1 VKFHSEL
8 TCELPDLFQRV
19 IGRSIQVDVPLLLAA
34 VSATSPC
41 GEDLEYDADFL
52 RLERDSRG
60 QPERSMGDS
69 ILPAEPPEW
78 RSIQQQSLDLLQR
91 SKDLRITHFLLQSS
105 LALEGI
111 PGLARSL
118 TLISELL
125 KQYWADLHPRLD
137 ADDDNDPTVRINA
150 LAGLTSD
157 VTIRLLRESILARS
171 RTFGSVSLRAAA
183 NASGLQ
189 SFADESLGAEQ
200 LAGALIDSDP
210 EQLEII
216 RAALLEARSAAE
228 AIEQQ
233 VSDQVGSAQGV
244 DLGPLKQ
251 PLKMALQILGQFAP
265 QSGDSEL
272 PDATGNDATAPVEYA
287 TAPSMPRNT
296 SPSGS
301 AEINNRDDVQRSLER
316 ILAYYSRHEPSS
328 PLPVLLNRAKV
339 LVNADFATIVRNL
352 IPDGMS
358 QFENLRGPDSE

>member
-1 VKFHSEL
+1 VE
-8 TCELPDLFQRV
+8 
-19 IGRSIQVDVPLLLAA
+19 VPLLLAA

-52 RLERDSRG
+52 RLERDSQG

-105 LALEGI
+105 LALEGVT
-111 PGLARSL
+111 GLARVL

-137 ADDDNDPTVRINA
+137 AEDDNDPTVRINA
-150 LAGLTSD
+150 LAGLASD
-157 VTIRLLRESILARS
+157 ATIRLLRESILARS
-171 RTFGSVSLRAAA
+171 RTFGAVSLRAAA

-189 SFADESLGAEQ
+189 SFPDENLGAEQ
-200 LAGALIDSDP
+200 LAGAFLDSDP
-210 EQLEII
+210 EQLDII
-216 RAALLEARSAAE
+216 RKALHEARSAAE
-228 AIEQQ
+228 TIEQH
-233 VSDQVGSAQGV
+233 VSEQVGSAQGV

-265 QSGDSEL
+265 QSGDSPQ
-272 PDATGNDATAPVEYA
+272 PDAISDDSAAPVEYP
-287 TAPSMPRNT
+287 TAPSAPRNAST
-296 SPSGS
+296 STSTG
-301 AEINNRDDVQRSLER
+301 EINNRDDVLRSLDR
-316 ILAYYSRHEPSS
+316 ILAYYTRHEPSS
-328 PLPVLLNRAKV
+328 PLPVLLNRAKN
-339 LVNADFATIVRNL
+339 LVHADFAAIVRNL
-352 IPDGMS
+352 IPDGIS

>member
-1 VKFHSEL
+1 MEVLS
-8 TCELPDLFQRV
+8 
-19 IGRSIQVDVPLLLAA
+19 LLAA

-52 RLERDSRG
+52 RLERDSQG

-105 LALEGI
+105 LALEGLT
-111 PGLARSL
+111 GLARVL

-137 ADDDNDPTVRINA
+137 AEDDNDPTVRINA
-150 LAGLTSD
+150 LAALASD
-157 VTIRLLRESILARS
+157 ATIRLLRESILARS
-171 RTFGSVSLRAAA
+171 RTFGAVSLRAAA

-189 SFADESLGAEQ
+189 SFPDENLGTEQ
-200 LAGALIDSDP
+200 LAGAFLDSDP
-210 EQLEII
+210 EQLEIT
-216 RAALLEARSAAE
+216 RAALHEARNVAE
-228 AIEQQ
+228 AIEQH
-233 VSDQVGSAQGV
+233 VSEQVGSAQGV

-265 QSGDSEL
+265 QKGDSPL
-272 PDATGNDATAPVEYA
+272 PDSISHDSAAPVEF
-287 TAPSMPRNT
+287 TTTPNAPRSSGTNSGT
-296 SPSGS
+296 SSG
-301 AEINNRDDVQRSLER
+301 EINNRDDVLRSLDR
-316 ILAYYSRHEPSS
+316 ILAYYTRQEPSS
-328 PLPVLLNRAKV
+328 PLPVLLNRAKN
-339 LVNADFATIVRNL
+339 LVHADFAAIVRNL

>member
-1 VKFHSEL
+1 
-8 TCELPDLFQRV
+8 
-19 IGRSIQVDVPLLLAA
+19 VDVPLLLAA

-118 TLISELL
+118 TLISQLL
-125 KQYWADLHPRLD
+125 TQYWPDLHPRLD

-189 SFADESLGAEQ
+189 SFADENLGAEQ
-200 LAGALIDSDP
+200 LAGALLDSDP

-272 PDATGNDATAPVEYA
+272 PEATGDDGTAPGEYA
-287 TAPSMPRNT
+287 SAPSMPRSTGN
-296 SPSGS
+296 SSSG
-301 AEINNRDDVQRSLER
+301 EINNRDDVQRSLER

-352 IPDGMS
+352 IPDGMT

>member
-1 VKFHSEL
+1 M
-8 TCELPDLFQRV
+8 
-19 IGRSIQVDVPLLLAA
+19 DVPLLLAA

-91 SKDLRITHFLLQSS
+91 SKDLRITHFLMQSS
-105 LALEGI
+105 LALEGL
-111 PGLARSL
+111 PGMARVL

-125 KQYWADLHPRLD
+125 KQYWAELHPRLD

-157 VTIRLLRESILARS
+157 ITIRLLRESILARS
-171 RTFGSVSLRAAA
+171 RTFGAVSLRAAA

-189 SFADESLGAEQ
+189 SFPDENLGAEQ
-200 LAGALIDSDP
+200 LAGALLDSDP
-210 EQLEII
+210 EQLEIT
-216 RAALLEARSAAE
+216 RAALLEARGAAE

-265 QSGDSEL
+265 QSGDSAL
-272 PDATGNDATAPVEYA
+272 SDPVGDDSAATTEYA
-287 TAPSMPRNT
+287 SAPSAPRNT
-296 SPSGS
+296 STSTVSGD
-301 AEINNRDDVQRSLER
+301 INNRDDVLRSLDR
-316 ILAYYSRHEPSS
+316 ILAYYTRHEPSS
-328 PLPVLLNRAKV
+328 PLPVLLNRAKN
-339 LVNADFATIVRNL
+339 LVHADFAAIVRNL

>member
-1 VKFHSEL
+1 M
-8 TCELPDLFQRV
+8 
-19 IGRSIQVDVPLLLAA
+19 DVPLLLAA

-105 LALEGI
+105 LALEGL
-111 PGLARSL
+111 PGMARVL

-125 KQYWADLHPRLD
+125 KQYWAELHPRLD

-157 VTIRLLRESILARS
+157 ITIRLLRESILARS
-171 RTFGSVSLRAAA
+171 RTFGAVSLRAAA

-189 SFADESLGAEQ
+189 SFPDENLGAEQ
-200 LAGALIDSDP
+200 LAGALLDSDP
-210 EQLEII
+210 EQLEIT

-265 QSGDSEL
+265 QSGDSAL
-272 PDATGNDATAPVEYA
+272 SDPVSDDSAAPTEYA
-287 TAPSMPRNT
+287 SAPSTPRNT
-296 SPSGS
+296 GTSTVSG
-301 AEINNRDDVQRSLER
+301 EINNRDDVLRSLDR
-316 ILAYYSRHEPSS
+316 ILAYYTRHEPSS
-328 PLPVLLNRAKV
+328 PLPVLLNRAKN
-339 LVNADFATIVRNL
+339 LVHADFAAIVRNL

>member
-1 VKFHSEL
+1 M
-8 TCELPDLFQRV
+8 
-19 IGRSIQVDVPLLLAA
+19 DVPLLLAA

-69 ILPAEPPEW
+69 ILPADPPEW

-105 LALEGI
+105 LALEGL
-111 PGLARSL
+111 PGMARVL

-125 KQYWADLHPRLD
+125 KQYWAELHPRLD
-137 ADDDNDPTVRINA
+137 AEDDNDPTVRINA

-157 VTIRLLRESILARS
+157 ITIRLLRESILARS
-171 RTFGSVSLRAAA
+171 RTFGAVSLRAAA

-189 SFADESLGAEQ
+189 SFPDENLGAEQ
-200 LAGALIDSDP
+200 LAGALLDSDP
-210 EQLEII
+210 EQLEIT

-265 QSGDSEL
+265 QSGDSAL
-272 PDATGNDATAPVEYA
+272 SDPVSDDSAAPTEYA
-287 TAPSMPRNT
+287 SAPSTPRNT
-296 SPSGS
+296 STSTVSG
-301 AEINNRDDVQRSLER
+301 EINNRDDVLRSLDR
-316 ILAYYSRHEPSS
+316 ILAYYTRHEPSS
-328 PLPVLLNRAKV
+328 PLPVLLNRAKN
-339 LVNADFATIVRNL
+339 LVHADFAAIVRNL

>member
-1 VKFHSEL
+1 M
-8 TCELPDLFQRV
+8 
-19 IGRSIQVDVPLLLAA
+19 DVPLLLAA

-105 LALEGI
+105 LALEGL
-111 PGLARSL
+111 PGMARVL

-125 KQYWADLHPRLD
+125 KQYWAELHPRLD

-157 VTIRLLRESILARS
+157 ITIRLLRESILARS
-171 RTFGSVSLRAAA
+171 RTFGAVSLRAAA

-189 SFADESLGAEQ
+189 SFPDENLGAEQ
-200 LAGALIDSDP
+200 LAGALLDSDP
-210 EQLEII
+210 EQLEIT

-265 QSGDSEL
+265 QSGDSAL
-272 PDATGNDATAPVEYA
+272 SDPISDDSAAPTEYA
-287 TAPSMPRNT
+287 SAPSTPRNT
-296 SPSGS
+296 STSTVSG
-301 AEINNRDDVQRSLER
+301 EINNRDDVLRSLDR
-316 ILAYYSRHEPSS
+316 ILAYYTRHEPSS
-328 PLPVLLNRAKV
+328 PLPVLLNRAKN
-339 LVNADFATIVRNL
+339 LVHADFAAIVRNL

>member
-1 VKFHSEL
+1 
-8 TCELPDLFQRV
+8 
-19 IGRSIQVDVPLLLAA
+19 VDVPLLLAA
-34 VSATSPC
+34 VSANSPC

-111 PGLARSL
+111 PGLARVL

-125 KQYWADLHPRLD
+125 KQYWAELHPRLD

-171 RTFGSVSLRAAA
+171 RTFGAVSLRAAA

-189 SFADESLGAEQ
+189 SFPDENLGTEQ
-200 LAGALIDSDP
+200 LAGALLDSDP
-210 EQLEII
+210 EQLETI

-265 QSGDSEL
+265 QSGDSDLADPVE
-272 PDATGNDATAPVEYA
+272 PDHTAPVENA
-287 TAPSMPRNT
+287 SVPSAPRNST
-296 SPSGS
+296 VPG
-301 AEINNRDDVQRSLER
+301 EINNRDDVLRSLDR
-316 ILAYYSRHEPSS
+316 ILAYYTRHEPSS
-328 PLPVLLNRAKV
+328 PLPVLLNRAKN
-339 LVNADFATIVRNL
+339 LVHADFAAIVRNL

-358 QFENLRGPDSE
+358 QFENLRGPESE

>member
-1 VKFHSEL
+1 M
-8 TCELPDLFQRV
+8 
-19 IGRSIQVDVPLLLAA
+19 DVPLLLAA
-34 VSATSPC
+34 VSANSPC

-111 PGLARSL
+111 PGLARVL

-171 RTFGSVSLRAAA
+171 RTFGAVSLRAAA

-200 LAGALIDSDP
+200 LAGALLDSDP
-210 EQLEII
+210 EQLETI

-228 AIEQQ
+228 TIEQQ

-265 QSGDSEL
+265 QSGDSDLADPVE
-272 PDATGNDATAPVEYA
+272 PDHTAPAEH
-287 TAPSMPRNT
+287 TSAPSAPRSST
-296 SPSGS
+296 VPG
-301 AEINNRDDVQRSLER
+301 EINNRDDVLRSLDR
-316 ILAYYSRHEPSS
+316 ILAYYTRHEPSS
-328 PLPVLLNRAKV
+328 PLPVLLNRAKN
-339 LVNADFATIVRNL
+339 LVHADFAAIVRNL

-358 QFENLRGPDSE
+358 QFENLRGPESE

>member
-1 VKFHSEL
+1 M
-8 TCELPDLFQRV
+8 
-19 IGRSIQVDVPLLLAA
+19 DVPLLLAA

-52 RLERDSRG
+52 RLERDS
-60 QPERSMGDS
+60 QRSMGDS

-111 PGLARSL
+111 PGLARVL
-118 TLISELL
+118 TLTSELL
-125 KQYWADLHPRLD
+125 KQYWAELHPRLD
-137 ADDDNDPTVRINA
+137 AEDDNDPTVRINA

-157 VTIRLLRESILARS
+157 ITIGLLRARILARS
-171 RTFGSVSLRAAA
+171 RTFGAVSLRAAA

-189 SFADESLGAEQ
+189 SFPNESLGAEQ
-200 LAGALIDSDP
+200 LAGALLDSDP
-210 EQLEII
+210 EQLEIT

-228 AIEQQ
+228 AIEQH

-265 QSGDSEL
+265 QSGDSAL
-272 PDATGNDATAPVEYA
+272 PEVISSGDDNTAPVEHA
-287 TAPSMPRNT
+287 TAPSAGAPRST
-296 SPSGS
+296 APG
-301 AEINNRDDVQRSLER
+301 EINSRDDVLRSLDR
-316 ILAYYSRHEPSS
+316 ILAYYARQEPSS
-328 PLPVLLNRAKV
+328 PLPVLLNRAKI

>member
-1 VKFHSEL
+1 M
-8 TCELPDLFQRV
+8 
-19 IGRSIQVDVPLLLAA
+19 DVPLLLAA

-52 RLERDSRG
+52 RLERDSKG

-78 RSIQQQSLDLLQR
+78 RSIRQQSQDLLQR
-91 SKDLRITHFLLQSS
+91 SKDLRITHFLLQST
-105 LALEGI
+105 LALDGI
-111 PGLARSL
+111 PGLASSL

-125 KQYWADLHPRLD
+125 KQYWAELHPRLD

-157 VTIRLLRESILARS
+157 TTIRLLRESILARS
-171 RTFGSVSLRAAA
+171 RTFGAVTLRAAA

-200 LAGALIDSDP
+200 LAGALRDCDP
-210 EQLEII
+210 EQLEIT
-216 RAALLEARSAAE
+216 RAALLQARSAAE

-265 QSGDSEL
+265 QSGDGDLPEAVSE
-272 PDATGNDATAPVEYA
+272 DSTATTEPSSTPSAPRTAPA
-287 TAPSMPRNT
+287 
-296 SPSGS
+296 SGVS
-301 AEINNRDDVQRSLER
+301 GEINNRDDVLRSLDR
-316 ILAYYSRHEPSS
+316 ILAYYTRHEPSS
-328 PLPVLLNRAKV
+328 PLPVLLNRAKN
-339 LVNADFATIVRNL
+339 LVHADFAAIVRNL